1 LRGNTQKRPGEAKQV
16 KERENMLKGAFTA
29 LVTPFKEG
37 VFDEKAFIQLVER
50 QIEGGVHGLVPCGT
64 TGESATLTHDEHNR
78 VIDATI
84 EAAAGRVPV
93 IAGTGSNSTA
103 ETIRLTRHAEEAG
116 AQGALIITPYY
127 NKPSQAGLMAHYRA
141 ISEAVSIPIVLYNVP
156 GRTGVN
162 MLPETVARLSEF
174 SNIVGI
180 KEATADLAQV
190 GSVIELCIDDFCVIS
205 GDDYTTL
212 PLLSLG
218 GCGVISVTA
227 NVVPG
232 DVSSMVNKFFAGDVD
247 GARVMHYK
255 LSPLCC
261 AMFLETNPVPV
272 KTALAMLGLLE
283 EEFRLPLVR
292 LSGANREKLLHV
304 LKSYGMSVKGI

>member
-1 LRGNTQKRPGEAKQV
+1 
-16 KERENMLKGAFTA
+16 MFKGAFTA
-29 LVTPFKEG
+29 IVTPFKDG
-37 VFDEKAFIQLVER
+37 ALDENAFTGLVER
-50 QIEGGVHGLVPCGT
+50 QIEGGVQGLVPCGT

-78 VIDATI
+78 VIDITI

-103 ETIRLTRHAEEAG
+103 ETIRLTRHAEDAG

-127 NKPSQAGLMAHYRA
+127 NKPSQAGLLAHYRA
-141 ISEAVSIPIVLYNVP
+141 VSEAVDIPIVLYNVP

-162 MLPETVARLSEF
+162 MLPETVARLSELK
-174 SNIVGI
+174 NIVGI
-180 KEATADLAQV
+180 KEATADLSQV
-190 GSVIELCIDDFCVIS
+190 GSVIELSIDDFFVIS

-212 PLLSLG
+212 PLLCLG
-218 GCGVISVTA
+218 GCGVISVTS
-227 NVVPG
+227 NIVPG
-232 DVSSMVNKFFAGDVD
+232 DVSSMVSKFFAGDVD

-255 LSPLCC
+255 LSPLCR

-272 KTALAMLGLLE
+272 KTALAMLGLIE
-283 EEFRLPLVR
+283 EELRLPLAR

-304 LKSYGMSVKGI
+304 LKSYGISVKGI